1 MNTLAWIIGATVVDG
16 LMALVGALTLWMSE
30 RSFKRV
36 IFSLVAFS
44 AGSLFAGALVHLQ
57 AEALELL
64 DAQLAFLILIA
75 GFSVFFVLER
85 FLWWHHC
92 HEGECDV
99 HPASYLI
106 LLGDGIHNFIDGAVI
121 GASFL
126 VSIPFGVFTTIMVLL
141 HELPQEL
148 GDFAILVHGGIS
160 RLRALAF
167 NLAAQLTCVAGGIA
181 AYAFRFSDQYL
192 TYLLPFAAG
201 GFIYI
206 SASDLIPELHREAD
220 RRKSLASFALFG
232 AGVIT
237 MVLLKRVAG

>member
-1 MNTLAWIIGATVVDG
+1 MSTLAWIVGATVVDG
-16 LMALVGALTLWMSE
+16 LMAFVGALTLWMSE
-30 RSFKRV
+30 RSFQRV
-36 IFSLVAFS
+36 IFLLVAFS

-64 DAQLAFLILIA
+64 DSELAFLILIV

-92 HEGECDV
+92 HEGECEV
-99 HPASYLI
+99 HPASYLV

-126 VSIPFGVFTTIMVLL
+126 VSIPFGVFTTSMVLL

-148 GDFAILVHGGIS
+148 GNFAILVHGGMS
-160 RLRALAF
+160 RLRALVF
-167 NLAAQLTCVAGGIA
+167 NLAAQLTCVAGGVA
-181 AYAFRFSDQYL
+181 AYAVRFNEHYL
-192 TYLLPFAAG
+192 MYLLPFAAG
-201 GFIYI
+201 GFLYI

-220 RRKSLASFALFG
+220 RRKSLASFVLFG
-232 AGVIT
+232 VGVVT
-237 MVLLKRVAG
+237 MVLLKRVAA